1 MCLLYYY
8 THKKRIIHIYQ
19 DCDCDDDGD
28 DDGVDVDFG
37 IGVEKNVDET
47 D

>member
-1 MCLLYYY
+1 MCLLLLYPQ
-8 THKKRIIHIYQ
+8 KKRIIHIYQ